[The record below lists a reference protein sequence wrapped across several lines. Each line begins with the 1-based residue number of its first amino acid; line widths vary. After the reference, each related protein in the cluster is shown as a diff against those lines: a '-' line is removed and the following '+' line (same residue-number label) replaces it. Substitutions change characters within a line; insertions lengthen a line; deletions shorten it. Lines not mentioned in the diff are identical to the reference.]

1 MLHREAQILEVHARW
16 STVVTFAARIV
27 RAPEVREGDYEVGD
41 VVPALAYTD
50 LVGEV
55 NVGDYIRIDCS
66 ALAKSLGTGGF
77 AMTLSTENLPND
89 SLPTGHIVKARYT
102 PYQQMVLAVE
112 EEVSDHRHVIESADS
127 LQGALVIIADLHSAV
142 PAVAT
147 ALKAA
152 DPTARI
158 AYIMDDTAALPI
170 AFSRAVDILKNSGTI
185 AVTVTSGQSY
195 GGDFEA
201 ASMPSALLS
210 AKSVCGADY
219 IIVAQGPGNLGTGT
233 PFGFSGTAVA
243 DTIHAVHALE
253 GIPIPVV
260 RASQADG
267 RPEHLGISHH
277 CLTTMIRLTLV
288 KTTIPLVD
296 PDTLTLSPAVD
307 DCYRQGIAHLAQH
320 HDLRFFDADRCR
332 AALAYSPVRLSTMGR
347 TFADDELAF
356 TSAAAAGLFATTIRT
371 APDSHPSR

>member
-1 MLHREAQILEVHARW
+1 MLHREAQILEVHSRW

-27 RAPEVREGDYEVGD
+27 RAPKAREGDFEEGD

-112 EEVSDHRHVIESADS
+112 EEASEHRHVMKSADS
-127 LQGALVIIADLHSAV
+127 LHGALVIIADLHSAV
-142 PAVAT
+142 PAIAT
-147 ALKAA
+147 AIKAT
-152 DPTARI
+152 DPAARI

-170 AFSRAVDILKNSGTI
+170 AFSRAVNTLKNAGTI
-185 AVTVTSGQSY
+185 AATVTSGQSY

-201 ASMPSALLS
+201 ASMPSALLT
-210 AKSVCGADY
+210 AKSVCHADY
-219 IIVAQGPGNLGTGT
+219 IVVAQGPGNLGTGT
-233 PFGFSGTAVA
+233 LFGFSGTAVA
-243 DTIHAVHALE
+243 DTIHAVHALD

-260 RASQADG
+260 RASQADS
-267 RPEHLGISHH
+267 RLEHLGISHH
-277 CLTTMIRLTLV
+277 SLTTLTRLTLV
-288 KTTIPLVD
+288 KTTVALVD
-296 PDTLTLSPAVD
+296 PDTLTLSQNAESN
-307 DCYRQGIAHLAQH
+307 YRDGIELLARH
-320 HDLRFFDADRCR
+320 HQIHYLDAETCR
-332 AALAYSPVRLSTMGR
+332 ASLSHSPVRLSTMGR
-347 TFADDELAF
+347 SFTDDELAF
-356 TSAAAAGLFATTIRT
+356 TSAAAAGIFAANTRSARATRN
-371 APDSHPSR
+371 SH